1 MLNGEKGREWK
12 KANLPISRAEVMP
25 TLKTGKFVFAGYD
38 KVGRAVCYYRV
49 KLHDPKKFTALESVR
64 AVVYNYEQILAEGK
78 LRGAGEICVV
88 VDRTDAKSSNMD
100 IEVREAFWE
109 GGREGGSAGRG
120 EKIKVVLSYLPRLA
134 LAQILNFTS
143 FPSTPPPM
151 TQFMKLLYTMLK
163 ESYPARG
170 ELFLVLGV
178 NFIFRK
184 IWENLV
190 SVFLDAKSRSATHL
204 LKDKADL
211 LDFIEE
217 EQLVDWLGGK
227 LPYTFVPPAEE

>member
-1 MLNGEKGREWK
+1 VIRLLAEWNGNVKDAVLNGEKGRAWRKE
-12 KANLPISRAEVMP
+12 NLPIPRAEVLP

-38 KVGRAVCYYRV
+38 KVGRAICYYRV
-49 KLHDPKKFTALESVR
+49 KFHNPRQFAPLQSVK
-64 AVVYNYEQILAEGK
+64 AVVYLYEEMRAEGR
-78 LRGAGEICVV
+78 LRGAEEICVV
-88 VDRTDAKSSNMD
+88 VDRTDAKSANMD
-100 IEVREAFWE
+100 IEVRTV
-109 GGREGGSAGRG
+109 G
-120 EKIKVVLSYLPRLA
+120 EVESKTAERSMLSLRRHFHVFFVLTHS
-134 LAQILNFTS
+134 
-143 FPSTPPPM
+143 
-151 TQFMKLLYTMLK
+151 QFMKLLYTMLK

-204 LKDKADL
+204 LKDKKEL

-217 EQLVDWLGGK
+217 GELVEWLGGK
-227 LPYTFVPPAEE
+227 LPYTFVPPLDE